1 MFLSSY
7 PSRHGGV
14 DPLFELRVCGEAV
27 PHDVRGVV
35 LVSQLRAALKQ
46 EVYDKEFDAAI
57 QTWSAGEKERSQL
70 APNAANGDSK
80 KEPSIVDKQVSF

>member
-1 MFLSSY
+1 MSEIILHFKHIFPLHPQFNAPRVFLPSY
-7 PSRHGGV
+7 PSRDGGV

-57 QTWSAGEKERSQL
+57 QA
-70 APNAANGDSK
+70 
-80 KEPSIVDKQVSF
+80 

>member
-1 MFLSSY
+1 MFLPSY
-7 PSRHGGV
+7 PSRDGGV

-57 QTWSAGEKERSQL
+57 QTWRAGEKEDSQL
-70 APNAANGDSK
+70 EPSVSNNDSK
-80 KEPSIVDKQVSF
+80 NKPLS